1 VAYKTY
7 SGVSLWKSPSF
18 PIVSGERV
26 GVSQLSLIIITILFL
41 KLKFIFRMTST
52 LIVLTGPTGIGKSYL
67 ALQLARHF
75 KADIISADSRQ
86 MYKEMM
92 IGTAVPSPED
102 LDRVRHHHL
111 QTISIHDNYN
121 AGKFETEVITL
132 LGELFASMPVV
143 IMAGGSML
151 YIDAVCKGID
161 DLPTVDPEV
170 RESLVARFETEGL
183 EALRLELKSLDPVY
197 YRQVDLHNPKRLLH
211 ALEMC
216 IMSGKPYS
224 QLRTAPQKERPF
236 HIIKIGLTA
245 ERQVIYGRINRRVDQ
260 MVAMG
265 LEEEAR
271 SLYPFRSCN
280 ALNTVGY
287 KEWFD
292 YFDGKTGKDKTIEN
306 IKSNS
311 RRYAR
316 KQLTWFRKDPDMH
329 WFDIHETEKVIP
341 FIEEQMEEIK
351 RNKEIHR
358 NK

>member
-1 VAYKTY
+1 
-7 SGVSLWKSPSF
+7 
-18 PIVSGERV
+18 
-26 GVSQLSLIIITILFL
+26 
-41 KLKFIFRMTST
+41 MTST
-52 LIVLTGPTGIGKSYL
+52 LIVLTGPTGIGKTDL
-67 ALQLARHF
+67 ALKMAMHYET
-75 KADIISADSRQ
+75 DIISADSRQ

-92 IGTAVPSPED
+92 IGTAVPSTAE
-102 LDRVRHHHL
+102 LDRVRHHFI

-121 AGKFETEVITL
+121 AGKFELEVIAL
-132 LGELFASMPVV
+132 LSGLFITKPVV

-161 DLPTVDPEV
+161 DLPTVDPGV
-170 RESLVARFETEGL
+170 RESLISRFEKEGL
-183 EALRLELKSLDPVY
+183 ESLRFELKKLDPVY

-224 QLRTAPQKERPF
+224 QLRTAPHKERPF
-236 HIIKIGLTA
+236 RIIKIGLRA
-245 ERQVIYGRINRRVDQ
+245 ERQVIYDRINQRVDH
-260 MVAMG
+260 MVVLG

-271 SLYPFRSCN
+271 QLYPFRSVN

-292 YFDGKTGKDKTIEN
+292 FFDGKTGKEETIEN

-329 WFDIHETEKVIP
+329 WFDILETEKVIP
-341 FIEEQMEEIK
+341 YIEEQLEITPGLSLGIK
-351 RNKEIHR
+351 SYTKHDS
-358 NK
+358 

>member
-1 VAYKTY
+1 
-7 SGVSLWKSPSF
+7 
-18 PIVSGERV
+18 
-26 GVSQLSLIIITILFL
+26 
-41 KLKFIFRMTST
+41 MTST
-52 LIVLTGPTGIGKSYL
+52 LIVLTGPTGIGKTDL
-67 ALQLARHF
+67 ALKMAMHYET
-75 KADIISADSRQ
+75 DIISADSRQ

-92 IGTAVPSPED
+92 IGTAVPSTAE
-102 LDRVRHHHL
+102 LDRVRHHFI

-121 AGKFETEVITL
+121 AGKFELEVIAL
-132 LGELFASMPVV
+132 LSGLFITKPVV

-161 DLPTVDPEV
+161 DLPTVDPGV
-170 RESLVARFETEGL
+170 RESLISRFEKEGL
-183 EALRLELKSLDPVY
+183 ESLRFELKKLDPVY

-224 QLRTAPQKERPF
+224 QLRTAPHKERPF
-236 HIIKIGLTA
+236 RIIKIGLRA
-245 ERQVIYGRINRRVDQ
+245 ERQVIYDRINQRVDH
-260 MVAMG
+260 MVVLG

-271 SLYPFRSCN
+271 QLYPFRSVN

-292 YFDGKTGKDKTIEN
+292 FFDGKTGKEETIEN

-329 WFDIHETEKVIP
+329 WFDTLETEKVIP
-341 FIEEQMEEIK
+341 YIEEQLEITPGLSLGIK
-351 RNKEIHR
+351 SYTKHDS
-358 NK
+358 

>member
-1 VAYKTY
+1 MERGQRGKVQRIMKYDY
-7 SGVSLWKSPSF
+7 NLPSPHYIQDF
-18 PIVSGERV
+18 R
-26 GVSQLSLIIITILFL
+26 LIFV
-41 KLKFIFRMTST
+41 MTST
-52 LIVLTGPTGIGKSYL
+52 LIVLTGPTGIGKTEL
-67 ALQLARHF
+67 ALDMASYF
-75 KADIISADSRQ
+75 NADIISADSRQ

-92 IGTAVPSPED
+92 IGTAVPSKED
-102 LDRVRHHHL
+102 LGRVTHHL
-111 QTISIHDNYN
+111 IQTISIHENYN
-121 AGKFETEVITL
+121 AGKFEWEVIAL
-132 LGELFASMPVV
+132 LSRLFGSMPVV

-170 RESLVARFETEGL
+170 RESLITRFEREGL
-183 EALRLELKSLDPVY
+183 ESLRLELKRLDPAY

-224 QLRTAPQKERPF
+224 QLRTAPHKERPF

-245 ERQVIYGRINRRVDQ
+245 ERQVIYGRINQRVDQ

-292 YFDGKTGKDKTIEN
+292 YFDGKAGKVETIEN

-341 FIEEQMEEIK
+341 FIEEQLEEIK

>member
-1 VAYKTY
+1 MK
-7 SGVSLWKSPSF
+7 P
-18 PIVSGERV
+18 
-26 GVSQLSLIIITILFL
+26 
-41 KLKFIFRMTST
+41 T
-52 LIVLTGPTGIGKSYL
+52 LIVLTGPTGIGKSEL
-67 ALQLARHF
+67 ALKMALHY
-75 KADIISADSRQ
+75 KTDIISADSRQ
-86 MYKEMM
+86 MYREMM
-92 IGTAVPSPED
+92 IGTAVPSTAE
-102 LDRVRHHHL
+102 LDQVRHHFI
-111 QTISIHDNYN
+111 QNISIHQNYN
-121 AGKFETEVITL
+121 AGKFELDVIAL
-132 LGELFASMPVV
+132 LARLFTTMPVV

-170 RESLVARFETEGL
+170 RRSLVARFGEEGI
-183 EALRLELKSLDPVY
+183 ESLRFELKKLDPDY
-197 YRQVDLHNPKRLLH
+197 YHQVDLHNPKRLLH

-224 QLRTAPQKERPF
+224 QLRTAPRKERPF

-245 ERQVIYGRINRRVDQ
+245 ERKLIYDRINQRVDQ

-271 SLYPFRSCN
+271 ILYPFRAVN

-292 YFDGKTGKDKTIEN
+292 YFDGKTDKEETIES

-329 WFDIHETEKVIP
+329 WFDIQHTEKVIP
-341 FIEEQMEEIK
+341 FIEEQLE
-351 RNKEIHR
+351 RFNKENI
-358 NK
+358 